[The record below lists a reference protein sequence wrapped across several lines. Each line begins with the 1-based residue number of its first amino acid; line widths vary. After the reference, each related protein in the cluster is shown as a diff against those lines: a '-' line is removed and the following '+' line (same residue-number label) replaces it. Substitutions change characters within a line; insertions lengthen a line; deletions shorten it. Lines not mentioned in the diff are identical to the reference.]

1 MSSSRYWELTVEIP
15 EEACEGLGN
24 FAWELGALGV
34 VEEELPGGRPR
45 LRAFFPK
52 PLVARAIEESAR
64 ESPGGLREL
73 GFPGA
78 GEPGVVALASQ
89 DWADS
94 WRAHFRPLPV
104 GKRLLIA
111 PPWDRPRANGRVVIT
126 IEPGRAF
133 GTGQHPSTLG
143 CLERLES
150 LLAGVVPSRLIDLG
164 TGSGVLA
171 IAAARL
177 GGGRVLAVDDE
188 PHALACAMANAARNR
203 RCDRARCGLGDG
215 RVVFDRAES
224 RHLGRVLRLKPGDTV
239 IAADGAGHDFT
250 VRLEDVGET
259 VTGSVLG
266 VATRDAESPLRITLV
281 QSVPKGDKMEAI
293 VRAATELGV
302 GRVVPVTSERTIV
315 RLEPGRW
322 RERARRWQRVAKEA
336 AKQCG
341 RAVVPPVDVPRPL
354 AEFLALDEPA
364 ELRLCLWEGAAAQGQ
379 GGGQALPFGTTLA
392 QSLPPTLP
400 VGARVHLLIGPEG
413 GLSRQEVE
421 RGRAAG
427 WRVIGVGPRILRTET
442 AGPAIIAVL
451 QSKFGDL
458 D

>member
-1 MSSSRYWELTVEIP
+1 VRRFT
-15 EEACEGLGN
+15 
-24 FAWELGALGV
+24 
-34 VEEELPGGRPR
+34 
-45 LRAFFPK
+45 
-52 PLVARAIEESAR
+52 
-64 ESPGGLREL
+64 
-73 GFPGA
+73 
-78 GEPGVVALASQ
+78 
-89 DWADS
+89 
-94 WRAHFRPLPV
+94 
-104 GKRLLIA
+104 IA
-111 PPWDRPRANGRVVIT
+111 PDRIR
-126 IEPGRAF
+126 
-133 GTGQHPSTLG
+133 
-143 CLERLES
+143 
-150 LLAGVVPSRLIDLG
+150 
-164 TGSGVLA
+164 
-171 IAAARL
+171 
-177 GGGRVLAVDDE
+177 
-188 PHALACAMANAARNR
+188 
-203 RCDRARCGLGDG
+203 DG

-379 GGGQALPFGTTLA
+379 GGGQALPFGTTLT